1 MIIRLAKRNDENKIS
16 KLIAQFRVELKSFK
30 GIKSGINIGLAK
42 EEFREYIDADYPIY
56 VAENNNRLLGYLV
69 CRIENN
75 LVWVESL
82 FVLNNFRRKGIAS
95 KLYKEAEKISETL
108 GGETVFN
115 YVHPNNDKVIKFLA
129 KMGYDVL
136 NLIEIRK
143 PWKDEILNKEIRILD
158 NLYRY

>member
-1 MIIRLAKRNDENKIS
+1 M
-16 KLIAQFRVELKSFK
+16 
-30 GIKSGINIGLAK
+30 
-42 EEFREYIDADYPIY
+42 
-56 VAENNNRLLGYLV
+56 V
-69 CRIENN
+69 CRVENN

-95 KLYKEAEKISETL
+95 KLYKEAEEISETL

-115 YVHPNNDKVIKFLA
+115 YVHPNNYKIIKFLA

>member
-42 EEFREYIDADYPIY
+42 EEFREYIDANYPIY

-69 CRIENN
+69 CRVENN

-115 YVHPNNDKVIKFLA
+115 YVHPNNDKIIKFLA

-136 NLIEIRK
+136 
-143 PWKDEILNKEIRILD
+143 ILLK
-158 NLYRY
+158 

>member
-42 EEFREYIDADYPIY
+42 EEFREYIDANYPIY
-56 VAENNNRLLGYLV
+56 VAENNNRLLGYLI
-69 CRIENN
+69 CRVENN

-95 KLYKEAEKISETL
+95 KLFKKAEKISETL

-115 YVHPNNDKVIKFLA
+115 YVHPNNDKIIKFLS

>member
-42 EEFREYIDADYPIY
+42 EEFREYIDANYPIY

-69 CRIENN
+69 CRVENN

-95 KLYKEAEKISETL
+95 KLYKEAEEISETL

-115 YVHPNNDKVIKFLA
+115 YVHPNNYKIIKFLA

>member
-42 EEFREYIDADYPIY
+42 EEFREYIDANYPIY

-69 CRIENN
+69 CRVENN

-95 KLYKEAEKISETL
+95 KLYKEAEEISKTL

-115 YVHPNNDKVIKFLA
+115 YVHPNNDKIIKFLA

>member
-42 EEFREYIDADYPIY
+42 EEFREYIDANYPIY

-69 CRIENN
+69 CRVENN

-115 YVHPNNDKVIKFLA
+115 YVHPNNDKIIKFLA